1 MVKYVDHMFFSLIY
15 ILCFK
20 LSEFFLP
27 SSIASSHNACIYVNK
42 NIRDLET
49 GFPTF
54 SGP

>member
-27 SSIASSHNACIYVNK
+27 LLLPPIMHAYMSIKI
-42 NIRDLET
+42 
-49 GFPTF
+49 
-54 SGP
+54 